1 MSHFFASVSDLYG
14 YLLKRLQRF
23 CRMRAG
29 TFEGRFDPGSPSNST
44 AASGTIGE
52 MVDQGPSFD
61 MVVIGCGGG
70 PFETNLS
77 AYLVKASGSNW
88 EKDSVVGLE
97 AGSGLGALETI
108 MKSNPGLFGVNGET
122 GKPYTAAQIFSYMK
136 CYLITH
142 SHLDHVNGL
151 VLSAGS
157 MGGQKLVHGRKQT
170 IKDLEV
176 IFADRLWPK
185 LASHKKEDANAMLV
199 YSPLPTDRGYF
210 DLNRNMSVCSMPLT
224 HGLTKTGS
232 VYESAAYFLRNK
244 LTERELLFFGDVEPD
259 SISSKPQIINVW
271 KAAAPKIP
279 HTLASIFIECSWTS
293 DRPDHL
299 LFGHLNP
306 VHLVDEL
313 VALALEVYKVK
324 NNLQSASVILAEGG
338 IGPDTRARKKKKLNP
353 IPLES
358 LRGMLDGVTV
368 FIMHCKSDVGG
379 VYDGPISHVIGAQ
392 VRALVEKKELGAEVV
407 VLEQGTRLLV

>member
-1 MSHFFASVSDLYG
+1 
-14 YLLKRLQRF
+14 
-23 CRMRAG
+23 MRVG
-29 TFEGRFDPGSPSNST
+29 SGGDRFDPGSPSTST

-52 MVDQGPSFD
+52 TVDHGPSFD

-77 AYLVKASGSNW
+77 AYLVKASDSNW
-88 EKDSVVGLE
+88 EKDSVIGLE

-108 MKSNPGLFGVNGET
+108 MKSNPRLFGVNGET

-157 MGGQKLVHGRKQT
+157 MGGQKLIHARKQT

-199 YSPLPTDRGYF
+199 YSPLPLDREYF
-210 DLNRNMSVCSMPLT
+210 DLNRDLSVRSMPVT

-232 VYESAAYFLRNK
+232 VYESAAYFLRNNA
-244 LTERELLFFGDVEPD
+244 TGRELLFFGDVEPD
-259 SISSKPQIINVW
+259 SISSKPQTINVW
-271 KAAAPKIP
+271 TAAAPKVP
-279 HTLASIFIECSWTS
+279 HTLSSVFIECSWTS
-293 DRPDHL
+293 DRPDDL

-313 VALALEVYKVK
+313 LTFALEVYKVK
-324 NNLQSASVILAEGG
+324 NNLQSASFVVEGEL
-338 IGPDTRARKKKKLNP
+338 GPDTRARRKKRLNS
-353 IPLES
+353 IPLEA
-358 LRGMLDGVTV
+358 LRGILDGVTV
-368 FIMHCKSDVGG
+368 FIMHCKSDVGEL
-379 VYDGPISHVIGAQ
+379 YEGPINHVIETE
-392 VRALVEKKELGAEVV
+392 VRALVERKGLGAEVV
-407 VLEQGTRLLV
+407 ALEQGTRLQI

>member
-1 MSHFFASVSDLYG
+1 
-14 YLLKRLQRF
+14 
-23 CRMRAG
+23 
-29 TFEGRFDPGSPSNST
+29 
-44 AASGTIGE
+44 
-52 MVDQGPSFD
+52 
-61 MVVIGCGGG
+61 
-70 PFETNLS
+70 
-77 AYLVKASGSNW
+77 
-88 EKDSVVGLE
+88 
-97 AGSGLGALETI
+97 
-108 MKSNPGLFGVNGET
+108 
-122 GKPYTAAQIFSYMK
+122 
-136 CYLITH
+136 
-142 SHLDHVNGL
+142 
-151 VLSAGS
+151 
-157 MGGQKLVHGRKQT
+157 
-170 IKDLEV
+170 
-176 IFADRLWPK
+176 
-185 LASHKKEDANAMLV
+185 
-199 YSPLPTDRGYF
+199 
-210 DLNRNMSVCSMPLT
+210 MPLT

-232 VYESAAYFLRNK
+232 VYESAAYFLRNN

-259 SISSKPQIINVW
+259 SISSKPQTINAW
-271 KAAAPKIP
+271 RAAAPKIP

-313 VALALEVYKVK
+313 VALAVEVYKVK

-353 IPLES
+353 ISLES

-407 VLEQGTRLLV
+407 VLEQGTRLREFFFLHANSKKP